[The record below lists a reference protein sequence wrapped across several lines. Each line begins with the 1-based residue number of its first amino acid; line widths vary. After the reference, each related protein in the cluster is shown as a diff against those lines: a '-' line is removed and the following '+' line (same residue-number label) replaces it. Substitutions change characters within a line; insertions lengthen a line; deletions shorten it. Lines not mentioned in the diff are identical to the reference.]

1 MIGSEKSQDKAYT
14 MTKQPSYE
22 ALEKRVSEL
31 ESENL
36 RLRITERECASNEAR
51 LRSLIDIFQH
61 PTKNI
66 QELLE
71 FSLEEAITLTGSK
84 IGYIYHYDETRKQFI
99 LNNWSK
105 GAMDA
110 CAITTPNTVYNLDET
125 GLWGEVVRQGK
136 PVVVN
141 DFTAAHPLKKGYP
154 EGHAKLRKYLSV
166 PIIHDNRIAAVIGV
180 ANKETDYTYGDIL
193 HLTLLMDGVWTVVE
207 HKQGDDA
214 LRRSEEL
221 LRKTQEIAQIGS
233 WEIDPQTGRLT
244 WSDQVYRIFGM
255 DPGVH
260 PMTYQKFLEAVHPED
275 RPVVDRA
282 FRKSIERGK
291 NNYDIEH
298 RLIRQGTG
306 EIRHVHEK
314 CEHVRDASGKII
326 RSVGMVADITERKED
341 ERRLRKFNEEL
352 ELRVKERT
360 AQLNKRT
367 RQLQRLAQALS
378 QAEDRAQE
386 KIATVLHEDIQQ
398 ILVAARLHLDIIE
411 SSDNATHKDILLRKT
426 RDLLQNCLKKTR
438 DLSHDLSPPILA
450 HAGLDEALA
459 WLARRMYDQYGL
471 ELTVTTDGF
480 RRPRSKT
487 LERFL
492 FRTARELLFNVVKHA
507 GVETAAVSLKSTDN
521 GIYMT
526 VEDQGQGFTP
536 AESDSDDRGLGIYG
550 IRERIDLL
558 GGRVDIESAPGKG
571 TRSLIFVP
579 DTPGKSPHRQASKE
593 KDQCHFNT

>member
-1 MIGSEKSQDKAYT
+1 
-14 MTKQPSYE
+14 MTKQSSYE
-22 ALEKRVSEL
+22 ALEKRVREL

-36 RLRITERECASNEAR
+36 RLRIAERECASNEAR
-51 LRSLIDIFQH
+51 LQSLIDIFQH
-61 PTKNI
+61 PAKTI

-71 FSLEEAITLTGSK
+71 FSLEEAISLTDSK
-84 IGYIYHYDETRKQFI
+84 IGYIYHYDETKKQFI

-110 CAITTPNTVYNLDET
+110 CAITKPNTVYNLAET
-125 GLWGEVVRQGK
+125 GLWGEVVRQAK

-141 DFTAAHPLKKGYP
+141 DFTVAHPLKKGYP
-154 EGHAKLRKYLSV
+154 EGHAELRKYLSV

-180 ANKETDYTYGDIL
+180 ANKETDYTYSDIL
-193 HLTLLMDGVWTVVE
+193 HLTLLMDAVWMVVE
-207 HKQGDDA
+207 HKQSDDA

-233 WEIDPQTGRLT
+233 WEMAPETGRLT

-255 DPGVH
+255 TPGLQPV
-260 PMTYQKFLEAVHPED
+260 TYKKFLEAVHPED
-275 RPVVDRA
+275 RSAVDRA
-282 FRKSIERGK
+282 FTESIDRRK

-298 RLIRQGTG
+298 RLIRQDTG

-326 RSVGMVADITERKED
+326 RSVGMAADITERKEV

-360 AQLNKRT
+360 SQLNKRT

-411 SSDNATHKDILLRKT
+411 SSDNTTHKDILLHKT
-426 RDLLQNCLKKTR
+426 RDLLQDCLQKTR

-471 ELTVTTDGF
+471 ELIVRTDGF

-507 GVETAAVSLKSTDN
+507 GVETASVSLKSTGN

-536 AESDSDDRGLGIYG
+536 AKTDSSDMGLGIYG

-558 GGRVDIESAPGKG
+558 GGRIDIESAPGKG

-579 DTPGKSPHRQASKE
+579 DTPGNSSHQQTGKE
-593 KDQCHFNT
+593 KDQYHFNT